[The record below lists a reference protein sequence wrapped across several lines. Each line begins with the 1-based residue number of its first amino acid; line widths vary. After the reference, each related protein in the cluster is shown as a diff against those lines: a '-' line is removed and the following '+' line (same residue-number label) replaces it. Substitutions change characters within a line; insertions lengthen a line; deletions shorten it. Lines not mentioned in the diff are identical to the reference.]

1 MKTFSILTL
10 GCKVNQYESES
21 MKEIFEKNGYIE
33 VSSETDVADVYVVNT
48 CTVTNLSDRKSRQY
62 IRRAKRENPESI
74 VCVVGCYS
82 QVSPDEVKAIEGV
95 DIIMGT
101 TDRNRI
107 VELVENFETDKSQIS
122 IVKSLKGFTE
132 FQHIEIDKE
141 SEMTRSYMKVQ
152 DGCNRFC
159 TYCIIPYARG
169 PIRSRTIE
177 DSVEEAKRLSEAG
190 YKEIVLTGIHIGS
203 YGKDLGDER
212 LVDLIEEIAKVDGI
226 ERIRLSSIEP
236 ITITRDFLERIKAT
250 GKVCD
255 HFHLSLQS
263 GSNSVLKSMNR
274 RYTREEYIE
283 TCDLIREYFPHVG
296 LTTDI
301 IVGFPGETD
310 EDFEDTVDLVKRVEF
325 SKIHVFKYSKR
336 SGTPAADMAN
346 QVDGNIKI
354 ERSNRLLELSDKM
367 MERFIEKN
375 RNTTLK
381 VLFEEEKDGFIRGY
395 STNYIDCK
403 IKTDLE
409 LKNQVRDVKIVAV
422 DGESAIVE
430 IERS

>member
-107 VELVENFETDKSQIS
+107 VELVENFEVDKSQIS

-263 GSNSVLKSMNR
+263 GSNSVLKNMNR

-336 SGTPAADMAN
+336 SGTPASDMKN

-375 RNTTLK
+375 RDTTLK

-403 IKTDLE
+403 IKGDLD

>member
-1 MKTFSILTL
+1 
-10 GCKVNQYESES
+10 

-107 VELVENFETDKSQIS
+107 VELVENFEVDKSQIS

-177 DSVEEAKRLSEAG
+177 DSFEEVKRLSEAG

-310 EDFEDTVDLVKRVEF
+310 EDFEDTVDLVKRVQF

-336 SGTPAADMAN
+336 SGTPAADMKN

-367 MERFIEKN
+367 MDEFIEKN

-381 VLFEEEKDGFIRGY
+381 ILFEEEKDGFIRGY

-403 IKTDLE
+403 IRGDLE
-409 LKNQVRDVKIVAV
+409 LKNQVCDVKIVAV